1 MSATSRRTIVSRFAS
16 GLRFTYFAADRGL
29 GRAMA
34 RGAFELAEL
43 ACACR
48 QVRPGDAAIDGG
60 AHLGIYSLLLA
71 RAVGPA
77 GHVYAFEPH
86 PETRRLLTTTVAA
99 NGFQGRITVQEA
111 AVGARTEPA
120 TLLSGRRCA
129 AHAHAHLA
137 PAGVHPGRGDRVFP
151 IRLVAL
157 DDLRLDRRIALIKLD
172 VEGAELLAIR
182 GALHLIRRDRP
193 AILCELGDEE
203 SRRVSGSSSDQVIET
218 LRQVGYAPRAI
229 LPDGSAGQR
238 LEAPPSA
245 RVSTVLCLPDA

>member
-1 MSATSRRTIVSRFAS
+1 MPATFRRTIVDRLAS
-16 GLRFTYFAADRGL
+16 GLRFTHFAADRGL

-34 RGAFELAEL
+34 RGAFEVAEL

-48 QVRPGDAAIDGG
+48 HVRPGDTAIDGG

-71 RAVGPA
+71 QAVGPA

-86 PETRRLLTTTVAA
+86 PESRTLLAGTVAA
-99 NGFQGRITVQEA
+99 NGFQGRITVREA
-111 AVGARTEPA
+111 ALGAQTQPA

-137 PAGVHPGRGDRVFP
+137 PAGVHPGPSERTFP
-151 IRLVAL
+151 IQLVAL
-157 DDLRLDRRIALIKLD
+157 DDLRLDRRVALLKLD
-172 VEGAELLAIR
+172 VEGAELLAMR

-203 SRRVSGSSSDQVIET
+203 SRRISGSSSDQVIET
-218 LRQVGYAPRAI
+218 LREAGYAPREI
-229 LPDGSAGQR
+229 LPDGSTGRR

>member
-1 MSATSRRTIVSRFAS
+1 
-16 GLRFTYFAADRGL
+16 
-29 GRAMA
+29 
-34 RGAFELAEL
+34 
-43 ACACR
+43 
-48 QVRPGDAAIDGG
+48 
-60 AHLGIYSLLLA
+60 
-71 RAVGPA
+71 
-77 GHVYAFEPH
+77 
-86 PETRRLLTTTVAA
+86 
-99 NGFQGRITVQEA
+99 
-111 AVGARTEPA
+111 
-120 TLLSGRRCA
+120 
-129 AHAHAHLA
+129 
-137 PAGVHPGRGDRVFP
+137 VHPGRGDRVFP

-229 LPDGSAGQR
+229 LPDGSAGRR